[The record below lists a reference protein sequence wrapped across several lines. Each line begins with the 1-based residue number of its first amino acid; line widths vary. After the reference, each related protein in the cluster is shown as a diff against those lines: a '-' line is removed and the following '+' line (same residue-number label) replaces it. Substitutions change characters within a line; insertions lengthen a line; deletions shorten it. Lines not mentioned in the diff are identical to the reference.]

1 MWIGLT
7 ILFFL
12 ISIFTSLLVYYSL
25 RRITQYEELILEIQ
39 QVIKFSTEKMKL
51 VDSKGHYESDDETG
65 FFFEQ
70 LKQIQLSLDGIF
82 EEETQDFKKEIK
94 KKEKYILDKRF
105 KIFKLLNIIQLK
117 VVVKKYNLWKT
128 NTFFFDKLAENIINT
143 FKFTYFDD
151 PFVDV
156 KHEVVDFM
164 VMNIFKYD
172 HTKGSKEFSY
182 FSVVKK
188 LFNSS

>member
-1 MWIGLT
+1 MWMGLT

-12 ISIFTSLLVYYSL
+12 ISLFTSVLVYYSL

-82 EEETQDFKKEIK
+82 EEEIQDAKKE
-94 KKEKYILDKRF
+94 
-105 KIFKLLNIIQLK
+105 N
-117 VVVKKYNLWKT
+117 
-128 NTFFFDKLAENIINT
+128 
-143 FKFTYFDD
+143 
-151 PFVDV
+151 
-156 KHEVVDFM
+156 
-164 VMNIFKYD
+164 
-172 HTKGSKEFSY
+172 
-182 FSVVKK
+182 
-188 LFNSS
+188 

>member
-12 ISIFTSLLVYYSL
+12 ISIFTSVLVYYSL

-65 FFFEQ
+65 FFFQQ

-82 EEETQDFKKEIK
+82 EEEIQNAKKE
-94 KKEKYILDKRF
+94 
-105 KIFKLLNIIQLK
+105 
-117 VVVKKYNLWKT
+117 
-128 NTFFFDKLAENIINT
+128 
-143 FKFTYFDD
+143 
-151 PFVDV
+151 
-156 KHEVVDFM
+156 
-164 VMNIFKYD
+164 
-172 HTKGSKEFSY
+172 S
-182 FSVVKK
+182 
-188 LFNSS
+188 

>member
-39 QVIKFSTEKMKL
+39 QVIKFSTDKMKL

-65 FFFEQ
+65 FFFKQ

-82 EEETQDFKKEIK
+82 EEEMQDV
-94 KKEKYILDKRF
+94 KKEK
-105 KIFKLLNIIQLK
+105 
-117 VVVKKYNLWKT
+117 
-128 NTFFFDKLAENIINT
+128 
-143 FKFTYFDD
+143 
-151 PFVDV
+151 
-156 KHEVVDFM
+156 
-164 VMNIFKYD
+164 
-172 HTKGSKEFSY
+172 
-182 FSVVKK
+182 
-188 LFNSS
+188 